1 MKKICTSK
9 KRYLNFPGFFL
20 SYPKLCPSSRK
31 ERKKQSNPGKNS
43 PKPVSAGYETR
54 QKRML
59 LLLAEGHTVGALIH
73 RGAGLMGAH
82 QNLVQRAVVLVLAV
96 VCAVPDG
103 TFDTL
108 VGVVVHLKILLFIWF
123 VCSMPD
129 FPQAIRKVAFCKKI

>member
-20 SYPKLCPSSRK
+20 SYPKLRPPSRK
-31 ERKKQSNPGKNS
+31 ERKKQSNPGKQT
-43 PKPVSAGYETR
+43 PKPGSAGCITR
-54 QKRML
+54 QNGRL

-73 RGAGLMGAH
+73 RGAGLVGAH

-96 VCAVPDG
+96 VCAVLDG

-123 VCSMPD
+123 GCSMPD
-129 FPQAIRKVAFCKKI
+129 FLQAIREVAFCKKI

>member
-1 MKKICTSK
+1 MYITKTIFEFSRFFPIISEVMPFVK
-9 KRYLNFPGFFL
+9 KR
-20 SYPKLCPSSRK
+20 KK
-31 ERKKQSNPGKNS
+31 KAVQARKKALQ
-43 PKPVSAGYETR
+43 PVSAGYETR
-54 QKRML
+54 QKKTL
-59 LLLAEGHTVGALIH
+59 LLLSEGHTVGALIH
-73 RGAGLMGAH
+73 CGAGLMGAH

-129 FPQAIRKVAFCKKI
+129 FPRAIRKVAFCKKI

>member
-1 MKKICTSK
+1 MYITKTIFEFSRFFPIISEVMPFVK
-9 KRYLNFPGFFL
+9 KR
-20 SYPKLCPSSRK
+20 K
-31 ERKKQSNPGKNS
+31 KKQSKPGKKTL
-43 PKPVSAGYETR
+43 KPVSAGYETR
-54 QKRML
+54 QKKTL
-59 LLLAEGHTVGALIH
+59 LLLSEGHTVGALIH
-73 RGAGLMGAH
+73 RGAGLVGAH

>member
-20 SYPKLCPSSRK
+20 SYPKLRPPSRK

-54 QKRML
+54 QKKTL
-59 LLLAEGHTVGALIH
+59 LLLSEGHTVGALIH
-73 RGAGLMGAH
+73 RGAGLVGAH

-96 VCAVPDG
+96 VCAVLNG

-108 VGVVVHLKILLFIWF
+108 VGVAVHLKKPPFYLVRL
-123 VCSMPD
+123 
-129 FPQAIRKVAFCKKI
+129 